1 MISVITDEVSS
12 DIDSL
17 IKILKDTKLEYV
29 ELRKINDK
37 YLFEIDAGELKL
49 ISKKFELN
57 NYKISLIDSPIG
69 KHKYSYDKEDKLII
83 KYINICKIFKCKYLR
98 IFTDVCDLKKY
109 NDIAKE
115 NNIILLIEN
124 EKGTKGE
131 SYIYLK
137 ELMNKKYSNIKLL
150 YDAENYYS
158 LNLDYIEALRVL
170 KNDIVYIHLRD
181 VKDGKFVY
189 LYDGDIDIDKILSM
203 IDKDTIVSLETHLPM
218 CSDLE
223 KEVLFKESMRRIYE

>member
-124 EKGTKGE
+124 EKGT
-131 SYIYLK
+131 
-137 ELMNKKYSNIKLL
+137 NIKLL

-181 VKDGKFVY
+181 VKDSKFVY

-223 KEVLFKESMRRIYE
+223 KEVLFKESIRRIYE

>member
-37 YLFEIDAGELKL
+37 YLFEIDTGELRL

-57 NYKISLIDSPIG
+57 NYKVSSIDSPIG
-69 KHKYSYDKEDKLII
+69 KHKYSHDKEDKLFI
-83 KYINICKIFKCKYLR
+83 KYINICKIFKCNYLR
-98 IFTDVCDLKKY
+98 IFTDVNDIEKY

-115 NNIILLIEN
+115 NNITLLIEN

-158 LNLDYIEALRVL
+158 LNIDYIEALRVL
-170 KNDIVYIHLRD
+170 KKDIVYIHLRD
-181 VKDGKFVY
+181 IKDNKFVY
-189 LYDGDIDIDKILSM
+189 LNDGDIDIDKILNM
-203 IDKDTIVSLETHLPM
+203 IDKDTIISLETHLPM
-218 CSDLE
+218 CSNLK
-223 KEVLFKESMRRIYE
+223 KEDLFKESIRRIYE

>member
-1 MISVITDEVSS
+1 MVSVITDEVSS

-17 IKILKDTKLEYV
+17 IKILEETKLEYV

-37 YLFEIDAGELKL
+37 YLFEIDTGELRL
-49 ISKKFELN
+49 INKKLN
-57 NYKISLIDSPIG
+57 NYKVSLIDSPIG
-69 KHKYSYDKEDKLII
+69 KHKYSYDKENKLFI

-98 IFTDVCDLKKY
+98 IFTDVSDIEKY
-109 NDIAKE
+109 NNIAKE
-115 NNIILLIEN
+115 NNITLLIEN

-158 LNLDYIEALRVL
+158 LNLDYIEALRLL
-170 KNDIVYIHLRD
+170 KDDIVYIHLRD
-181 VKDGKFVY
+181 IKGGKFVY
-189 LYDGDIDIDKILSM
+189 LYDGEINIDKILNM
-203 IDKDTIVSLETHLPM
+203 INKDTIISLETHLPM
-218 CSDLE
+218 CSNLK
-223 KEVLFKESMRRIYE
+223 KEDLFKESIRRIYE

>member
-37 YLFEIDAGELKL
+37 YLFEIDTGELKL
-49 ISKKFELN
+49 ISKKLELN
-57 NYKISLIDSPIG
+57 NYKVSSIDSPIG
-69 KHKYSYDKEDKLII
+69 KNKYSHDKEDKLLI

-98 IFTDVCDLKKY
+98 IFTDVSDIEKY
-109 NDIAKE
+109 NDIAKI
-115 NNIILLIEN
+115 NNITLLIEN

-137 ELMNKKYSNIKLL
+137 ELMDKKYSNIKLL

-170 KNDIVYIHLRD
+170 KDDIVYIHLRD
-181 VKDGKFVY
+181 IKDGKFVY
-189 LYDGDIDIDKILSM
+189 LYDGDINIDKILNM
-203 IDKDTIVSLETHLPM
+203 IDKDTIISLETHLPM
-218 CSDLE
+218 SSNLK
-223 KEVLFKESMRRIYE
+223 KEELFKESIRRIYE